1 MAFDLKLTTAM
12 AAALLASG
20 CNRAKADDNWT
31 TDRDTAI
38 CTDAQGVRLPDDR
51 CRQHRVGGGGGGFW
65 EFLGCGRAIPRVGER
80 PTAGGVPSAYAA
92 ALCSEYRQ
100 RSCLVARSRA
110 SACRQAC
117 VQSHMSRLTIKRQC
131 SWARS
136 AAVSRGGFGS
146 SARRFGS
153 IHA

>member
-1 MAFDLKLTTAM
+1 MAFDLRLTTAM

-51 CRQHRVGGGGGGFW
+51 CRQHRVGGGGGAFW
-65 EFLGCGRAIPRVGER
+65 YFLGRGRAIPWFGER
-80 PTAGGVPSAYAA
+80 ATGGSFRAATGARYAYAPPG
-92 ALCSEYRQ
+92 
-100 RSCLVARSRA
+100 
-110 SACRQAC
+110 SA
-117 VQSHMSRLTIKRQC
+117 MT
-131 SWARS
+131 RS

>member
-1 MAFDLKLTTAM
+1 MAFDLKWTTAV

-31 TDRDTAI
+31 ADRDTAI

-51 CRQHRVGGGGGGFW
+51 CRQHRVGGGGGGAFW
-65 EFLGCGRAIPRVGER
+65 YFLGRGRSIPYYGER
-80 PTAGGVPSAYAA
+80 ATGGSFRAATGARYGFAPSG
-92 ALCSEYRQ
+92 
-100 RSCLVARSRA
+100 
-110 SACRQAC
+110 SA
-117 VQSHMSRLTIKRQC
+117 MT
-131 SWARS
+131 RS

-146 SARRFGS
+146 SSSRFGS